1 MPEGQAIHRI
11 ARLINER
18 FEGAGVAASSP
29 QGRFSDGAHRLDGLT
44 AGRAEAWG
52 KHFFMPFADGGST
65 ARTDGGPSSGM
76 SAGSSSPGEEAP
88 DSASLNA
95 RNAMAPSAAPLAETP
110 LGGTSL
116 GDDGPVWLHI
126 HLGLYGRWHFTG
138 EGSDAIVGA
147 GVRSGNHNAV
157 NVGPGST
164 VRLRLAANGFTADL
178 TGPSRCEILDGP
190 GVRAAVSKLG
200 PDPVR
205 NEPGDRERFV
215 EAVRRRRSPV
225 GQLVLDQSIAAG
237 PGNIYRADCLFRVG
251 ISPLRPGNKVSA
263 ERLKALWDD
272 LVETMQADVPD
283 GVIRTVPESL
293 RPEPAEASDVR
304 NPDAAEGAD
313 GEDPEAQRFAV
324 YHRTGRPCLRCG
336 TPVAE
341 KEMAGRRLFWCPSCQ
356 R

>member
-18 FEGAGVAASSP
+18 FEGADVVASSP

-52 KHFFMPFADGGST
+52 KHFFMPFADGGSF
-65 ARTDGGPSSGM
+65 ARADNGPSSGM
-76 SAGSSSPGEEAP
+76 PAGSALQGEEE
-88 DSASLNA
+88 SSSGRLNG
-95 RNAMAPSAAPLAETP
+95 RNAIAPGAAPLGETP

-116 GDDGPVWLHI
+116 GDDGPLWLHI

-157 NVGPGST
+157 NVGAGST

-293 RPEPAEASDVR
+293 RPEPAKASGAK
-304 NPDAAEGAD
+304 NPDAESAD
-313 GEDPEAQRFAV
+313 GDDPEAQRFAV

>member
-18 FEGAGVAASSP
+18 FEGADVVASSP

-52 KHFFMPFADGGST
+52 KHFFMPFADGRST

-76 SAGSSSPGEEAP
+76 SAGGSPGEEAP
-88 DSASLNA
+88 NSAPLNA

-147 GVRSGNHNAV
+147 GVRSGNHSAV
-157 NVGPGST
+157 NVGAGST
-164 VRLRLAANGFTADL
+164 VRLRLAANGLAADL
-178 TGPSRCEILDGP
+178 TGPSRCETLDGP

-293 RPEPAEASDVR
+293 RPEPAKA
-304 NPDAAEGAD
+304 PAANGGEGAD
-313 GEDPEAQRFAV
+313 AEDPEAQRFAV

>member
-18 FEGAGVAASSP
+18 FEGADVVASSP
-29 QGRFSDGAHRLDGLT
+29 QGRFSDGARRLDGLT

-52 KHFFMPFADGGST
+52 KHFFMPFADGGSF
-65 ARTDGGPSSGM
+65 ARADNGPSSGM
-76 SAGSSSPGEEAP
+76 PAGSALQSEEESSSGR
-88 DSASLNA
+88 LNA
-95 RNAMAPSAAPLAETP
+95 KNAIAPGAEHLAETP

-116 GDDGPVWLHI
+116 GDDGPLWLHI

-157 NVGPGST
+157 NVGAGST

-293 RPEPAEASDVR
+293 RPEPAKASGAK
-304 NPDAAEGAD
+304 NPDAEGAD
-313 GEDPEAQRFAV
+313 GDDPETQRFAV

>member
-18 FEGAGVAASSP
+18 FEGAVVVASSP

-52 KHFFMPFADGGST
+52 KHFFMPFADGSPFT
-65 ARTDGGPSSGM
+65 RADGEPSSG
-76 SAGSSSPGEEAP
+76 
-88 DSASLNA
+88 
-95 RNAMAPSAAPLAETP
+95 TC
-110 LGGTSL
+110 L

-147 GVRSGNHNAV
+147 GVRSGNHSAV
-157 NVGPGST
+157 NVGAGST
-164 VRLRLAANGFTADL
+164 VRLRLAANGLAADL
-178 TGPSRCEILDGP
+178 TGPSRCETLDGP

-215 EAVRRRRSPV
+215 GAVRRRRSPV

-293 RPEPAEASDVR
+293 RPEPAKA
-304 NPDAAEGAD
+304 PAANGGEGAD
-313 GEDPEAQRFAV
+313 AEDPEAQRFAV
-324 YHRTGRPCLRCG
+324 YHRTGRPCLKCG

-341 KEMAGRRLFWCPSCQ
+341 KEMAGRRLFWCPGCQ

>member
-18 FEGAGVAASSP
+18 FEGADVVASSP
-29 QGRFSDGAHRLDGLT
+29 QGRFSDGARRLDGLT

-52 KHFFMPFADGGST
+52 KHFFMPFADGGSF
-65 ARTDGGPSSGM
+65 ARADNGPSSGM
-76 SAGSSSPGEEAP
+76 PAGSALQSEEESSSGR
-88 DSASLNA
+88 LNA
-95 RNAMAPSAAPLAETP
+95 KNAIAPGAEHLAETP

-116 GDDGPVWLHI
+116 GDDGPLWLHI

-157 NVGPGST
+157 NVGAGST

-251 ISPLRPGNKVSA
+251 ISSLRPGNKVSA

-293 RPEPAEASDVR
+293 RPEPAKASGAK
-304 NPDAAEGAD
+304 NPDAESAD
-313 GEDPEAQRFAV
+313 GDDPEAQRFAV

>member
-18 FEGAGVAASSP
+18 FEGADVVASSP
-29 QGRFSDGAHRLDGLT
+29 QGRFSDGARRLDGLT
-44 AGRAEAWG
+44 AGRAEARG
-52 KHFFMPFADGGST
+52 KHFFMPFADGGSF
-65 ARTDGGPSSGM
+65 ARADNGPSSGM
-76 SAGSSSPGEEAP
+76 PAGSALQSEEESSSGR
-88 DSASLNA
+88 LNA
-95 RNAMAPSAAPLAETP
+95 KNAIAPGAEHLAETP

-116 GDDGPVWLHI
+116 GDDGPLWLHI

-157 NVGPGST
+157 NVGAGST

-293 RPEPAEASDVR
+293 RPEPAKASGAK
-304 NPDAAEGAD
+304 NPDAESAD
-313 GEDPEAQRFAV
+313 GDDPEAQRFAV

>member
-18 FEGAGVAASSP
+18 FEGADVVASSP
-29 QGRFSDGAHRLDGLT
+29 QGRFSDGARRLDGLT

-52 KHFFMPFADGGST
+52 KHFFMPFADGGSF
-65 ARTDGGPSSGM
+65 ARADNGPSSGM
-76 SAGSSSPGEEAP
+76 PAGSALQSEEESSSGR
-88 DSASLNA
+88 LNA
-95 RNAMAPSAAPLAETP
+95 KNAIAPGAEHLAETP

-116 GDDGPVWLHI
+116 GDDGPLWLHI

-157 NVGPGST
+157 NVGAGST

-304 NPDAAEGAD
+304 NPDAADGAD

-336 TPVAE
+336 TPVTE

>member
-1 MPEGQAIHRI
+1 
-11 ARLINER
+11 
-18 FEGAGVAASSP
+18 
-29 QGRFSDGAHRLDGLT
+29 
-44 AGRAEAWG
+44 
-52 KHFFMPFADGGST
+52 
-65 ARTDGGPSSGM
+65 
-76 SAGSSSPGEEAP
+76 
-88 DSASLNA
+88 
-95 RNAMAPSAAPLAETP
+95 MAPSAAPLAETP

-157 NVGPGST
+157 NVGAGST

-205 NEPGDRERFV
+205 DEPGDRERFV

-272 LVETMQADVPD
+272 LVETMQADVPN
-283 GVIRTVPESL
+283 GVIRTVPENL

-304 NPDAAEGAD
+304 NPDAAKGAD

>member
-18 FEGAGVAASSP
+18 FEGADVVASSP

-52 KHFFMPFADGGST
+52 KHFFMPFADGGSF
-65 ARTDGGPSSGM
+65 ARADNGPSSGM
-76 SAGSSSPGEEAP
+76 PAGSALQSEEESSSGR
-88 DSASLNA
+88 LNA
-95 RNAMAPSAAPLAETP
+95 KNAIAPGAEHLAETP

-116 GDDGPVWLHI
+116 GDDGPLWLHI

-157 NVGPGST
+157 NVGAGST

-293 RPEPAEASDVR
+293 RPEPAKASGAK
-304 NPDAAEGAD
+304 NPDAESAD
-313 GEDPEAQRFAV
+313 GDDPEAQRFAV

>member
-18 FEGAGVAASSP
+18 FEGADVVASSP

-52 KHFFMPFADGGST
+52 KHFFMPFADGGSF
-65 ARTDGGPSSGM
+65 ARADNGPSSGM
-76 SAGSSSPGEEAP
+76 PAGSALQGEEE
-88 DSASLNA
+88 SSSGRLNG
-95 RNAMAPSAAPLAETP
+95 RNAIAPGAAPLGETP

-116 GDDGPVWLHI
+116 GDDGPLWLHI

-157 NVGPGST
+157 NVGAGST

-293 RPEPAEASDVR
+293 RPEPAEASGAK
-304 NPDAAEGAD
+304 NPDAEGAD
-313 GEDPEAQRFAV
+313 GDDPEAQRFAV

-341 KEMAGRRLFWCPSCQ
+341 KEMAGRRLFWCPGCQ

>member
-18 FEGAGVAASSP
+18 FEGADVVASSP
-29 QGRFSDGAHRLDGLT
+29 QGRFSDGARRLDGLT

-52 KHFFMPFADGGST
+52 KHFFMPFADGGSF
-65 ARTDGGPSSGM
+65 ARADNGPSSGM
-76 SAGSSSPGEEAP
+76 PAGSALQGEEE
-88 DSASLNA
+88 SSSGRLNG
-95 RNAMAPSAAPLAETP
+95 RNAIAPGAAPLGETP

-116 GDDGPVWLHI
+116 GDDGPLWLHI

-157 NVGPGST
+157 NVGAGST

-293 RPEPAEASDVR
+293 RPEPAKASGAK
-304 NPDAAEGAD
+304 NPDAESAD
-313 GEDPEAQRFAV
+313 GDDPEAQRFAV

>member
-18 FEGAGVAASSP
+18 FEGADVVASSP
-29 QGRFSDGAHRLDGLT
+29 QGRFSDGARRLDGLT

-52 KHFFMPFADGGST
+52 KHFFMPFADGGSF
-65 ARTDGGPSSGM
+65 ARADNGPSSGM
-76 SAGSSSPGEEAP
+76 PAGSALQSEEESSSGR
-88 DSASLNA
+88 LNA
-95 RNAMAPSAAPLAETP
+95 KNAIAPGAEHLAETP

-116 GDDGPVWLHI
+116 GDDGPLWLHI

-157 NVGPGST
+157 NVGAGST

-304 NPDAAEGAD
+304 NPDAADGAD

>member
-18 FEGAGVAASSP
+18 FEGADVVASSP
-29 QGRFSDGAHRLDGLT
+29 QGRFSDGARRLDGLT

-52 KHFFMPFADGGST
+52 KHFFMPFADGGSF
-65 ARTDGGPSSGM
+65 ARADNGPSSGM
-76 SAGSSSPGEEAP
+76 PAGSALQGEEE
-88 DSASLNA
+88 SSSGRLNG
-95 RNAMAPSAAPLAETP
+95 RNAIAPGAAPLGETP

-116 GDDGPVWLHI
+116 GDDGPLWLHI

-157 NVGPGST
+157 NVGAGST

-293 RPEPAEASDVR
+293 RPEPAEASGAK
-304 NPDAAEGAD
+304 NPDAD
-313 GEDPEAQRFAV
+313 GDDPEAQRFAV

>member
-18 FEGAGVAASSP
+18 FEGADVVASSP
-29 QGRFSDGAHRLDGLT
+29 QGRFSDGARRLDGLT

-52 KHFFMPFADGGST
+52 KHFFMPFADGGSF
-65 ARTDGGPSSGM
+65 ARADNGPSSGM
-76 SAGSSSPGEEAP
+76 PAGSALQSEEESSSGR
-88 DSASLNA
+88 LNA
-95 RNAMAPSAAPLAETP
+95 KNAIAPGAEHLAETP

-116 GDDGPVWLHI
+116 GDDGPLWLHI

-157 NVGPGST
+157 NVGAGST

-293 RPEPAEASDVR
+293 RPEPAKASGAK
-304 NPDAAEGAD
+304 NPDAESAD
-313 GEDPEAQRFAV
+313 GDDPEAQRFAV